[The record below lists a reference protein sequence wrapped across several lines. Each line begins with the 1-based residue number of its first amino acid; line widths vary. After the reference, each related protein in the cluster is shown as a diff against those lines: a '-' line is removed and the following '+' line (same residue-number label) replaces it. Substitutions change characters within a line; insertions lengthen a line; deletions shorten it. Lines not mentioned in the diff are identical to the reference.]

1 MRVYLDFELEEGFYS
16 VWNDVTSVLRWLLDF
31 RSHDDSTVG
40 DRAIITL

>member
-1 MRVYLDFELEEGFYS
+1 MLVYLDFEMEDDFYS
-16 VWNDVTSVLRWLLDF
+16 VWNSVTFVLRWLLDF